1 MLTKHLSKPH
11 GGGHSRAYGNTE
23 GPSRYID
30 CEEFI
35 AAIAVALHGSVTEK
49 LMCSR
54 GSLLDPGGQGGMQAG
69 QMYRCRFLPVNTNSV
84 CVDFVN

>member
-11 GGGHSRAYGNTE
+11 GGHSRAYGNTA
-23 GPSRYID
+23 GPSRFID

-54 GSLLDPGGQGGMQAG
+54 GSLLDPGGQGGILQAG
-69 QMYRCRFLPVNTNSV
+69 QILEGSLSV
-84 CVDFVN
+84 VSMPIFASKY